1 MFNLRVVVLIC
12 LIAAAPF
19 ATQDRRAGRKRDSAQ
34 PQEVTIRVGTLL
46 DGRGG
51 VQRNVN
57 IVVQGSKIQAVTPNS
72 SNATYDLRSL
82 TVMPGM
88 IDSHVHINWHFGKD
102 GRYEP
107 RAQSPAEETLYTI
120 ENLYLDLMAGFTT
133 VQSVGAPTDVAI
145 RDAVARGIIAGPRL
159 LTSIRQV
166 TDTSATPEQLREIIR
181 GLKKDGADVVKIFAS
196 GSIREGGKQTLTGQQ
211 LAAICGEANALGMR
225 TMVHAHGADSIKASI
240 VAGCGQIEHG
250 IFADDEV
257 LKLMAERGVYF
268 DPNIGLVLQNY
279 IRNKPKYLGIG
290 TYTEEGFAY
299 MEKAVPINFAMFRK
313 AAATPGL
320 KIVMGTDAVAG
331 AHGRNADELVARVK
345 EGGQKPMDAI
355 ISATS
360 LSARSLRLDSVIGT
374 LAPGFEADLIGLDGD
389 PTTDITALTRVAF
402 VMKAGRIY
410 KNLK

>member
-1 MFNLRVVVLIC
+1 MLNLRFLLLLC
-12 LIAAAPF
+12 LIAAAPS
-19 ATQDRRAGRKRDSAQ
+19 AAQDR
-34 PQEVTIRVGTLL
+34 PVTIRVGTLL
-46 DGRGG
+46 DGKGV

-57 IVVQGSKIQAVTPNS
+57 IVVRGSKIETVTPGSANP
-72 SNATYDLRSL
+72 TYDLRGL

-88 IDSHVHINWHFGKD
+88 IDTHVHINWHFGKD

-107 RAQSPAEETLYTI
+107 HALSPAEETLYTV

-133 VQSVGAPTDVAI
+133 VQSVGAPTDVPI
-145 RDAVARGIIAGPRL
+145 RDAVARGIIAGPRV

-166 TDTSATPEQLREIIR
+166 TDTSATPEQLREMVR
-181 GLKKDGADVVKIFAS
+181 DLKKDGADVVKIFAS
-196 GSIREGGKQTLTGQQ
+196 GSIREGGKQTLSSQQ
-211 LAAICGEANALGMR
+211 LAAICGEANALGLR

-240 VAGCGQIEHG
+240 LAGCGQIEHG

-257 LKLMAERGVYF
+257 LKLMADRGVYF
-268 DPNIGLVLQNY
+268 DPNIGVVLQNY
-279 IRNKPKYLGIG
+279 IRNKAKYLGIG

-299 MEKAVPINFAMFRK
+299 MEKAVPTNFAMFRK
-313 AAATPGL
+313 AAVTPGL

-331 AHGRNADELVARVK
+331 AHGHNAEELVARVK

-360 LSARSLRLDSVIGT
+360 LSAKSLRLDSVIGT

-389 PTTDITALTRVAF
+389 PTTDIMALTRVSF
-402 VMKAGRIY
+402 VMKAGKIY

>member
-1 MFNLRVVVLIC
+1 MFNLRLVVLIC

-19 ATQDRRAGRKRDSAQ
+19 AAQDRRAERKRDSAQ

-331 AHGRNADELVARVK
+331 AHGHNADELVARVK

-355 ISATS
+355 ISTTS
-360 LSARSLRLDSVIGT
+360 LSAKSLRLESVIGT

>member
-1 MFNLRVVVLIC
+1 MRNLRFVVLLF

-19 ATQDRRAGRKRDSAQ
+19 AAQDR
-34 PQEVTIRVGTLL
+34 PITIRVGKLL
-46 DGRGG
+46 DGKGG
-51 VQRNVN
+51 VQRNVT
-57 IVVQGSKIQAVTPNS
+57 IVVQGSKIKAISPNAP
-72 SNATYDLRSL
+72 NPTYDLRAL

-88 IDSHVHINWHFGKD
+88 IDTHVHINWHFGKD

-145 RDAVARGIIAGPRL
+145 RDAVARGIIAGPRV

-166 TDTSATPEQLREIIR
+166 TDTSATPEQLREMIR

-211 LAAICGEANALGMR
+211 LAAICGEANTLGLR
-225 TMVHAHGADSIKASI
+225 TMVHAHGADSIKAS
-240 VAGCGQIEHG
+240 VLSGCGQIEHG

-290 TYTEEGFAY
+290 TYTDEGFAY
-299 MEKAVPINFAMFRK
+299 MEKAVPTNFAMFRK
-313 AAATPGL
+313 AVATPGL

-331 AHGRNADELVARVK
+331 AHVAVPQTCERLELAHLFDETDAGVDEERDLPDDVGHRHVRTIAYAVEDGERVRQAEGDLLHRRRARF
-345 EGGQKPMDAI
+345 
-355 ISATS
+355 
-360 LSARSLRLDSVIGT
+360 L
-374 LAPGFEADLIGLDGD
+374 
-389 PTTDITALTRVAF
+389 
-402 VMKAGRIY
+402 
-410 KNLK
+410 

>member
-1 MFNLRVVVLIC
+1 MFNLRLVVLIC

-19 ATQDRRAGRKRDSAQ
+19 AAQDRRAERKRDSAQ

-196 GSIREGGKQTLTGQQ
+196 GSIREGGKQALTGQQ

-279 IRNKPKYLGIG
+279 IRNKSKYLGIG

-331 AHGRNADELVARVK
+331 AHGHNADELVARVK